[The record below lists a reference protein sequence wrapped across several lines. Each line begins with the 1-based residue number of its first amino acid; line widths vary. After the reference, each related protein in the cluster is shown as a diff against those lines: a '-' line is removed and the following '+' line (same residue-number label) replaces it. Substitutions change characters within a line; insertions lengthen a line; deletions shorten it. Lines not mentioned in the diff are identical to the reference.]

1 MESCDENWFP
11 GKFLDDG
18 FCELYALVIWKTFD
32 ESECESKFCC
42 VNVEKILNP
51 QMFINPKLYG
61 HIRVNVVGFKGYK
74 LGVFEHWFRGRVL
87 TTGGN

>member
-1 MESCDENWFP
+1 MESWDENWFP

-18 FCELYALVIWKTFD
+18 FCEQYALVIWKTFD
-32 ESECESKFCC
+32 ESECESQFCC
-42 VNVEKILNP
+42 FNVEKILNP
-51 QMFINPKLYG
+51 QMFINPKLYA

-74 LGVFEHWFRGRVL
+74 LGVFERWFRGRVL